1 MKSTFYKK
9 PTIIIVDDH
18 LIFRQSLTSLISME
32 NIGKVIGEASDGK
45 EFLNILEFSVPDLV
59 LMDIDMPN
67 MNGMEATQKALQLHP
82 TLKIIAF
89 TMFGDEE
96 YYNKM
101 IELGVKGFL
110 LKSSGVNEVEDAI
123 DAIMKGKTYFSNV
136 LPKSTLIKLN
146 LKIPKDKEKEKDNRS
161 NAPIPW
167 W

>member
-1 MKSTFYKK
+1 MKTTFYKK

-18 LIFRQSLTSLISME
+18 VIFRQSLASLISIE
-32 NIGKVIGEASDGK
+32 NIGKVIGEASDGE
-45 EFLNILEFSVPDLV
+45 EFLNLLKFSVPDLV
-59 LMDIDMPN
+59 LMDIDMPK
-67 MNGMEATQKALQLHP
+67 MNGMEATQKALILHP
-82 TLKIIAF
+82 NLKIIAF

-123 DAIMKGKTYFSNV
+123 DAIVKGRTYFSKS
-136 LPKSTLIKLN
+136 LPKSTFIKLN
-146 LKIPKDKEKEKDNRS
+146 LKIPKDKGNQS
-161 NAPIPW
+161 NTPIPW